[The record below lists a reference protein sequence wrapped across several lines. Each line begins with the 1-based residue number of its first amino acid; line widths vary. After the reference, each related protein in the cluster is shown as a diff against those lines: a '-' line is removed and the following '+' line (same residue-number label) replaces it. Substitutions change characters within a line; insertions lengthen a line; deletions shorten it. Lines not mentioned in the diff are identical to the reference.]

1 MPNQVAS
8 YLVEIIKSGGPMALW
23 GIGIWMTV
31 NLIKVAIISLLAYL
45 AIRQVTSAAVQ
56 YHKDTL
62 TNKVL
67 RVTLLSEEVS
77 KKFSDSLDSFSL
89 ESTSILKEIEK
100 QLNELKKESI
110 KI

>member
-1 MPNQVAS
+1 MPNQVAN
-8 YLVEIIKSGGPMALW
+8 YLLEIIKTGGPIALW

-31 NLIKVAIISLLAYL
+31 NLIKIAIVSWLAYL
-45 AIRQVTSAAVQ
+45 AVKQVSASVVQ

-89 ESTSILKEIEK
+89 ESTNILKEIEK